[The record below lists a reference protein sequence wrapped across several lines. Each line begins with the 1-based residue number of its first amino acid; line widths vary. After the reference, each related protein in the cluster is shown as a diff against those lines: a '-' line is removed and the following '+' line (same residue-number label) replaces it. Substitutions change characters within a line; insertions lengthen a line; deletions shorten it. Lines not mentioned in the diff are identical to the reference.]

1 MSLGYIG
8 YARYKEEIDGCL
20 IYEYSGENWN
30 TPYEKGDCFL
40 YDGLISIEKSVFN
53 EESWGVAADEGRIKV
68 VKECKNAFY
77 RWKNLK
83 FDYLALRILTHIFN
97 EYREKGEIPEKV
109 AFIQ

>member
-8 YARYKEEIDGCL
+8 YGRYKGENNMCL

-30 TPYEKGDCFL
+30 APCDEGDSLL

-53 EESWGVAADEGRIKV
+53 EDNLGKAIDEGRIKII
-68 VKECKNAFY
+68 KECKNAF
-77 RWKNLK
+77 KLGGIK
-83 FDYLALRILTHIFN
+83 FDYLALRIIVHIFKD
-97 EYREKGEIPEKV
+97 YKEKGEIPEKV